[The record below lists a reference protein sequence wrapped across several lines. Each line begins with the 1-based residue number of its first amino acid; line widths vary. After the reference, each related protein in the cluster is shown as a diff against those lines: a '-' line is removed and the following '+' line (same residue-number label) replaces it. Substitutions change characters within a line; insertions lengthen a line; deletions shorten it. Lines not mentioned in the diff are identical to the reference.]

1 MTTTIAVT
9 GKGGVGKTALSSLI
23 IRTLVDQAE
32 GVILAVDADPN
43 LNLDTALGVRAEEAI
58 GAVREEAL
66 QRGAAL
72 PAGMSKAEYLEYRTR
87 ESLVET
93 PRFDFLAMGRPEGPG
108 CYCFANSLLRQ
119 ALDRLTNQY
128 RWVVVDC
135 EAGLE
140 HFSRRTTAD
149 IDVLLVVADPT
160 VRAVQTAARV
170 VALVAELQTQVKQT
184 LLVLSRVRNGVPEGV
199 AKAAG
204 DLGLTVAG
212 TIPQDDA
219 ITDRDA
225 AGEPLVDVPPDSAA
239 LAAVAELL
247 RGARVLAAP

>member
-23 IRTLVDQAE
+23 IRALTDHAE

-43 LNLDTALGVRAEEAI
+43 LNLDTALGVHAEEAI
-58 GAVREEAL
+58 GSLREEAL
-66 QRGAAL
+66 RRGAEL
-72 PAGMSKAEYLEYRTR
+72 PAGMGKAEYLEYRTR

-140 HFSRRTTAD
+140 HFSRRTTAN

-170 VALVAELQTQVKQT
+170 LELVAELQTQVQQT

-199 AKAAG
+199 TRTAAE
-204 DLGLTVAG
+204 LGLVIAG
-212 TIPQDDA
+212 TIPQDDVIA
-219 ITDRDA
+219 QRDG
-225 AGEPLVDVPPDSAA
+225 AGEPLVDVPADSPA
-239 LAAVAELL
+239 LLAVTDLL
-247 RGARVLAAP
+247 RGAHVM